1 MTFYCLCSLA
11 EICLQLRMSSSEL
24 RRMEEGGGEGEGGSV
39 GEGGGESGELKE
51 MYYPR
56 RNGWNW
62 PWHPLQ
68 VLAWA
73 FIVFFTTTYFGFLVF
88 YIPGAWKSIGYIV
101 SPPPV
106 ITTSHASNMSLGID
120 IDVH

>member
-1 MTFYCLCSLA
+1 
-11 EICLQLRMSSSEL
+11 MSAAEL
-24 RRMEEGGGEGEGGSV
+24 REMEEGVAGGGGEGGAA
-39 GEGGGESGELKE
+39 GEDGELKE
-51 MYYPR
+51 LYYPR

-88 YIPGAWKSIGYIV
+88 YIPGAWRSIGYIV
-101 SPPPV
+101 SFV
-106 ITTSHASNMSLGID
+106 LLCTATVL
-120 IDVH
+120 